1 MCDICKEKEYEWV
14 WENDYA
20 MCCKECFE
28 AELRLVQIDLMESCP
43 SKNPSGALRPTK
55 VEEEEFDPV
64 PPMFR

>member
-14 WENDYA
+14 WTNDYA

-28 AELRLVQIDLMESCP
+28 AELRLVQIDLMENCP
-43 SKNPSGALRPTK
+43 SRPIDD
-55 VEEEEFDPV
+55 ELNEGEFDPV